1 MNRWETTPALSRAML
16 FGALLVGGAV
26 AFGEPLL
33 VVLAAP
39 LIVHAA
45 YALLNR
51 PTSKPVVRAT
61 LDHVSLYEG
70 QGTRSRLHVTEAD
83 GVEQVTRI
91 SSQAPYVA
99 LHPASGRV
107 SGPAAR
113 RRAGAGGQP
122 AALGA
127 ADAGGGEGG
136 ADQRLGRLPLGAGAR
151 ARRSR

>member
-39 LIVHAA
+39 LVVHAA

-51 PTSKPVVRAT
+51 PTEQAVVRAT

-83 GVEQVTRI
+83 GVEHVTRI
-91 SSQAPYVA
+91 SCPGAVRRPAPG
-99 LHPASGRV
+99 LRPRLR
-107 SGPAAR
+107 PAAR
-113 RRAGAGGQP
+113 RR
-122 AALGA
+122 
-127 ADAGGGEGG
+127 
-136 ADQRLGRLPLGAGAR
+136 
-151 ARRSR
+151 RRSWR